1 MKNAFSCFILF
12 QRKFH
17 FCDFRRNEKLR
28 IFSIFEKTGVSG
40 GVFPLTKMSLLRG
53 IPLKSAIEYST
64 FYVTHIIS
72 RAQSE
77 KNWKNKYFQELRILW
92 FMKKTSQQTKWG
104 NGAFINISE
113 QAKSRLLI
121 SLRLG
126 NDIYEILLD
135 MEIQCC
141 IAEEQAKLKRII

>member
-1 MKNAFSCFILF
+1 MKNAFFLF
-12 QRKFH
+12 CSFSTKISF
-17 FCDFRRNEKLR
+17 LR
-28 IFSIFEKTGVSG
+28 FSQKWKTPDFSIFEKTRVSG
-40 GVFPLTKMSLLRG
+40 GIFPLTKMSLLRG